1 MDLLFLEKALIS
13 LFVTIIVAIVVSKL
27 RGKRYK
33 LPPGPIP
40 VPVFGNWLQV
50 GDDLNHR
57 NLTDLA
63 KKFGDIFLLRMGQRN
78 LVVVSSPEL
87 AKEVLHTQ
95 GVEFGSRTRNVVF
108 DIFTGKGQDMVF
120 TVYGEHW
127 RKMRRIMTVP
137 FFTNK
142 VVQQYRHGWEAE
154 VAAVVE
160 DVKKNP
166 ESATNGI
173 VLRKRLQLM
182 MYNNMYRI
190 MFDRRFESEDDPL
203 FVKLKA
209 LNGERSR
216 LAQSFDYNYGDF
228 IPILRPFLRGYLKLC
243 KEVKEMRLQLFR
255 DHFLEERKKL
265 SSTKR
270 PDNNAL
276 KCAIDHI
283 LDAQQKGEI
292 NEDNVLY
299 IVENINVAG
308 TFGCKIEPST
318 HANLNQWTSS
328 QIVPI
333 PGVVGGSG
341 AGVKDLPYNIGDPYP
356 SAWGSWSHFRGTS
369 KDDGSPVSIFSLT
382 GSNPQDGHLAAGR
395 NGVKRLRT
403 VRHPNILSFLH
414 STEVESFDGSST
426 KVTIYIV
433 TEPVMP
439 LSEKIKELG
448 LEGTQRDEYYAWG
461 LHQIAKAV
469 SFLNNDCKLV
479 HGNVCLSSVVVTP
492 TLDWKLHAFDVLSE
506 YDGSNES
513 ATGPMLQYEWLVGL
527 QYKPMEMA
535 KSDWAAIRKSPPW
548 AIDSWGLG
556 CLIYEIFSG
565 MKLSRTEELRNTA
578 SIPKSLLPDYQRL
591 LSSMPSRRL
600 NTSKLLENSEYFQ
613 NKLVDTIHFMEI
625 LSLKDSVE
633 KDTFFRKLPN
643 LAEQLP
649 RQIVLKK
656 LLPLLASSLEFGS
669 AAAPAL
675 TALLKMGSW
684 LSAEEFSLKVLPT
697 IVKLFASND
706 RAIRV
711 ALLQHIDQFGESLA
725 AQIVDEQVYPHV
737 STGFADTSAFLRE
750 LTLKSMLVLAPKL
763 SQRTLSGSLLKYLS
777 KLQVDEEPAIRTNT
791 TILLGN
797 IASYL
802 NEGTRKRVLINAFTV
817 RALRDTFSPARAAGV
832 MALCAT
838 SSYYDVTEIATRILP
853 NIVVLT
859 IDPDSDVRSKAF
871 QAVEQFL
878 QIVKQYNEKINA
890 GDTAGAASLGI
901 SSIPGNAS
909 LLGWAMSSLTLKNKP
924 SDQAPVAT
932 ANNVTAATTTTST
945 ASSGLVETPSTA
957 PVHRVSSSTDF
968 TDQPPSPTS
977 TDGWGEM
984 ENGIHDEHDSDKDG
998 WDDIEPLEDP
1008 KPSPALANIQ
1018 AAQKRPVS
1026 QPVSQPKPQA
1036 TSLRPKS
1043 TVKVAKDED
1052 DELWGSIAAA
1062 PPKTASKPLNLK
1074 AAAPVD
1080 DDDPWAAIAAP
1091 APTTKAKPLS
1101 AGRGRGAKP
1110 AVPKL
1115 GAQRINRTSSSGM

>member
-1 MDLLFLEKALIS
+1 MFKFLK
-13 LFVTIIVAIVVSKL
+13 
-27 RGKRYK
+27 
-33 LPPGPIP
+33 
-40 VPVFGNWLQV
+40 
-50 GDDLNHR
+50 
-57 NLTDLA
+57 
-63 KKFGDIFLLRMGQRN
+63 
-78 LVVVSSPEL
+78 
-87 AKEVLHTQ
+87 
-95 GVEFGSRTRNVVF
+95 GV
-108 DIFTGKGQDMVF
+108 
-120 TVYGEHW
+120 
-127 RKMRRIMTVP
+127 
-137 FFTNK
+137 
-142 VVQQYRHGWEAE
+142 
-154 VAAVVE
+154 
-160 DVKKNP
+160 
-166 ESATNGI
+166 
-173 VLRKRLQLM
+173 
-182 MYNNMYRI
+182 
-190 MFDRRFESEDDPL
+190 
-203 FVKLKA
+203 
-209 LNGERSR
+209 
-216 LAQSFDYNYGDF
+216 
-228 IPILRPFLRGYLKLC
+228 
-243 KEVKEMRLQLFR
+243 
-255 DHFLEERKKL
+255 
-265 SSTKR
+265 
-270 PDNNAL
+270 
-276 KCAIDHI
+276 
-283 LDAQQKGEI
+283 
-292 NEDNVLY
+292 
-299 IVENINVAG
+299 VAG
-308 TFGCKIEPST
+308 
-318 HANLNQWTSS
+318 
-328 QIVPI
+328 
-333 PGVVGGSG
+333 SG
-341 AGVKDLPYNIGDPYP
+341 TGLKDLPYNIGDPYP
-356 SAWGSWSHFRGTS
+356 SAWGSWSHCRGTS
-369 KDDGSPVSIFSLT
+369 KVHMYLHSSFYQINSLLIIGSCFFYYHFQSQDDGSPVSIFSLS

-414 STEVESFDGSST
+414 STEVEAIDGSST

-479 HGNVCLSSVVVTP
+479 HGNVCLASVVVAP

-506 YDGSNES
+506 FDGTNGA
-513 ATGPMLQYEWLVGL
+513 ATGPMLQYEWLVGT
-527 QYKPMEMA
+527 QYKSMELA
-535 KSDWAAIRKSPPW
+535 KSDWATIRKSPPW

-565 MKLSRTEELRNTA
+565 VKLGKTEELRNTA

-600 NTSKLLENSEYFQ
+600 NTSKLIENSEYFQ

-656 LLPLLASSLEFGS
+656 LLPLLASALEFGS

-684 LSAEEFSLKVLPT
+684 LSAEEFTLKVLPT
-697 IVKLFASND
+697 LVKLFASND
-706 RAIRV
+706 RAVRV
-711 ALLQHIDQFGESLA
+711 ALLQHIDQYGESLS
-725 AQIVDEQVYPHV
+725 AQVVDEQVYPHIA
-737 STGFADTSAFLRE
+737 TGFADTSAFLRE

-763 SQRTLSGSLLKYLS
+763 SQRTMSGSLLKYLS

-817 RALRDTFSPARAAGV
+817 RALRDTFSPARGAGI

-838 SSYYDVTEIATRILP
+838 SSYYDATEIATRILP
-853 NIVVLT
+853 NVVVLT

-871 QAVEQFL
+871 QAVDQFL
-878 QIVKQYNEKINA
+878 QILRQHNEKSNA
-890 GDTAGAASLGI
+890 GDTDAAGSLGI
-901 SSIPGNAS
+901 SSMPGNAS
-909 LLGWAMSSLTLKNKP
+909 LLGWAMSSLTLKGKP
-924 SDQAPVAT
+924 SDQAPLAA
-932 ANNVTAATTTTST
+932 ANSVTATTTTTST
-945 ASSGLVETPSTA
+945 ASSGTVETLNTA

-968 TDQPPSPTS
+968 ADQPMPPSPTS
-977 TDGWGEM
+977 TDGWGEI
-984 ENGIHDEHDSDKDG
+984 ENGIHEEQDSDKDG
-998 WDDIEPLEDP
+998 WDDIEPLEEP

-1026 QPVSQPKPQA
+1026 QPVSQPKPPA

-1043 TVKVAKDED
+1043 TVKVTKDD
-1052 DELWGSIAAA
+1052 DDDLWSSIAAP
-1062 PPKTASKPLNLK
+1062 PPKSTSKPLNVK
-1074 AAAPVD
+1074 TAGAVD

-1091 APTTKAKPLS
+1091 PPTTKAKPLS

-1110 AVPKL
+1110 AAPKL